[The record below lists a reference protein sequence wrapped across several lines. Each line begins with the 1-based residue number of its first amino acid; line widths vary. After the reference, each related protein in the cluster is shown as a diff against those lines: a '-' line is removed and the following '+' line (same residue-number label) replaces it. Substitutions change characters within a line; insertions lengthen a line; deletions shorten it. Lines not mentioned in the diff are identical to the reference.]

1 MRAKKYWI
9 ATISKEHTE
18 RGINGGFIQVC
29 HGKEAP
35 LKRMQKEDYLLIYS
49 SKITMVGNEKCQ
61 AFTALGKVIDD
72 EVYSFQM
79 TENFVPFRRNIQ
91 FIECNEVSIIP
102 LIENLEFIPN
112 KKSWGYPF
120 RYGFFEINEN
130 DFNFITSKMI
140 CKASIVGNS

>member
-9 ATISKEHTE
+9 AAISKEHTK
-18 RGINGGFIQVC
+18 RAINGGFIQVC
-29 HGKEAP
+29 HGKQAP
-35 LKRMQKEDYLLIYS
+35 LKRMQKEDYLLVYS
-49 SKITMVGNEKCQ
+49 SKITMEENEKCQ

-72 EVYSFQM
+72 EVYDFQM

-91 FIECNEVSIIP
+91 FMECNEVSILP
-102 LIENLEFIPN
+102 LIENLEFISN

-130 DFNFITSKMI
+130 DFNFITSKMAF
-140 CKASIVGNS
+140 KANVD